1 LVLLRTD
8 LDDKVS
14 KFTSFS
20 KSMLMLVFGKAI
32 GAMQTQMHSVR
43 QQLIPNLCFYTNLI
57 PGLMEYLQ
65 WCEDMSLAPILAIW
79 SGLTLGG
86 GIISGT
92 ALDPY
97 VDDALNE
104 LEFLLGPTTSTWG
117 ALRASYGHAAPY
129 NITHLEIGNEDNLSS
144 GCSTYASRFT
154 AFYNAIH
161 AAYPSITLIASTTDS
176 SCLPSPLP
184 SDVWTDIH
192 HYEEPAQFISL
203 FNEFDHYTRT
213 PGYGIFVGEYA
224 NTASDSGTTTYWSTV
239 QGAVSEAVYM
249 IGLERNSDLVKMAS
263 YAPLL
268 EHYDLAEWSPD
279 LVGLDSRP
287 GSLTGSVSYYVQK
300 LFSKAR
306 GSTILPVSA
315 DADFNPLFWV
325 ASSTGGGAPTYYVKI
340 ANYGTAMQSV
350 TVKIPGA
357 TGVSATAGL
366 QTLTGNATQSNYPL
380 DVTVLPVQSSGSG
393 SASAG
398 WTFNV
403 PGYGV
408 AVLSVVSA

>member
-1 LVLLRTD
+1 MPFIEAGNFIAD
-8 LDDKVS
+8 Q
-14 KFTSFS
+14 
-20 KSMLMLVFGKAI
+20 I
-32 GAMQTQMHSVR
+32 Q
-43 QQLIPNLCFYTNLI
+43 
-57 PGLMEYLQ
+57 GLMEYLQ
-65 WCEDMSLAPILAIW
+65 WCEDMSLAPILTIW
-79 SGLTLGG
+79 SGLTLSSE
-86 GIISGT
+86 IISGT

-97 VDDALNE
+97 IDDALNE

-117 ALRASYGHAAPY
+117 SLRASYGHAAPY

-184 SDVWTDIH
+184 SGVWTDIH
-192 HYEEPAQFISL
+192 HYETPSQFISL
-203 FNEFDHYTRT
+203 FNEFDHYPRT

-224 NTASDSGTTTYWSTV
+224 NTATDSGATTYWSTV

-268 EHYDLAEWSPD
+268 EHFDLAEWSPD
-279 LVGLDSRP
+279 LVGLDARP

-300 LFSKAR
+300 LFSTAR
-306 GSTILPVSA
+306 GSTILPVSS
-315 DADFNPLFWV
+315 DVDFNPLFWV
-325 ASSTGGGAPTYYVKI
+325 ASSTSGSAPTYHVKI
-340 ANYGTAMQSV
+340 ANYGTEVQSV

-357 TGVSATAGL
+357 SGVGSSAGL

-380 DVTVLPVQSSGSG
+380 DVTVTPVESSVSG
-393 SASAG
+393 SAGAG
-398 WTFNV
+398 WTFSV

-408 AVLSVVSA
+408 AVLTVSS